1 MRFCDLFISYKIG
14 MKNIKSTIPFT
25 KLPLYRKIFIIA
37 LFAIFITSGIFVIFR
52 LMCAS
57 YISIGLEI
65 LACILFFAIDSKK
78 MNLEVMLQEHYA
90 PYSEKRMLMT
100 INVLK
105 NYKIDIQ
112 DTASI
117 DMLIEEAK
125 LAQTQCDYITPLKKP
140 LKTMS
145 AIIVPIIA
153 FIVQRIGNTAT
164 IDDMITKTAQVI
176 VLILLF
182 FSLIFSLS
190 PIVKDIL
197 YRDYNKYNDLIYDLR
212 QVKLFYANK
221 NDIL

>member
-1 MRFCDLFISYKIG
+1 
-14 MKNIKSTIPFT
+14 
-25 KLPLYRKIFIIA
+25 
-37 LFAIFITSGIFVIFR
+37 
-52 LMCAS
+52 
-57 YISIGLEI
+57 
-65 LACILFFAIDSKK
+65 
-78 MNLEVMLQEHYA
+78 
-90 PYSEKRMLMT
+90 
-100 INVLK
+100 
-105 NYKIDIQ
+105 
-112 DTASI
+112 
-117 DMLIEEAK
+117 
-125 LAQTQCDYITPLKKP
+125 
-140 LKTMS
+140 MS

-153 FIVQRIGNTAT
+153 FIAQRIGNTAT